1 MGFFLGGRRKGKE
14 REEKEREGAAR
25 MEQLLFAIIWQQST
39 YSETQQKTSM
49 TKFLSNFLRCF
60 RMFYIIFSSCS
71 KVILLFCF
79 SILPLL
85 VT

>member
-39 YSETQQKTSM
+39 YSETQQKH
-49 TKFLSNFLRCF
+49 
-60 RMFYIIFSSCS
+60 
-71 KVILLFCF
+71 
-79 SILPLL
+79 P
-85 VT
+85 